1 MIQNDG
7 FSVWRDSVVRERL
20 GWYYGVMRNTKPS
33 KLLVAKRI
41 PYTEYPENA
50 STESLWADHE
60 VLSEHFKA
68 TLTAIRTG
76 RLNLE
81 RLSEPQRSLMD
92 VKAELLNRI
101 LRRCE
106 LCEWRCRI
114 DRVKNNRKGVC
125 RVGAETRVSTWF
137 PHYGEELPL
146 ISGGGSGTIFFTGC
160 TFRCCFCQN
169 WEISQDSSN
178 GVVVDGRRLVIM
190 MKNLRV
196 EGATNINFVG
206 GDPTPNLH
214 TIFDGMRRLEVNVPI
229 LWNSNL
235 YLTSDA
241 MSILRDVIDI
251 WLPDFKWGNDRCAIR
266 LSKAAR
272 YWETITR
279 NLEVAQL
286 DGDMI
291 IRHLVMPGHI
301 ECCTRPILMWIARN
315 CPGALVNIMGQ
326 YRPDSLVPIDS
337 KYEDIDRYPSAKE
350 MDSAYRYA
358 DQFGIAYRPIT

>member
-1 MIQNDG
+1 
-7 FSVWRDSVVRERL
+7 
-20 GWYYGVMRNTKPS
+20 
-33 KLLVAKRI
+33 
-41 PYTEYPENA
+41 
-50 STESLWADHE
+50 
-60 VLSEHFKA
+60 
-68 TLTAIRTG
+68 
-76 RLNLE
+76 
-81 RLSEPQRSLMD
+81 
-92 VKAELLNRI
+92 
-101 LRRCE
+101 
-106 LCEWRCRI
+106 
-114 DRVKNNRKGVC
+114 
-125 RVGAETRVSTWF
+125 
-137 PHYGEELPL
+137 
-146 ISGGGSGTIFFTGC
+146 
-160 TFRCCFCQN
+160 
-169 WEISQDSSN
+169 
-178 GVVVDGRRLVIM
+178 